1 MPDVILFSGRT
12 QQVRKMYI
20 TTALNEHGRLEDM

>member
-12 QQVRKMYI
+12 QVRKMYI